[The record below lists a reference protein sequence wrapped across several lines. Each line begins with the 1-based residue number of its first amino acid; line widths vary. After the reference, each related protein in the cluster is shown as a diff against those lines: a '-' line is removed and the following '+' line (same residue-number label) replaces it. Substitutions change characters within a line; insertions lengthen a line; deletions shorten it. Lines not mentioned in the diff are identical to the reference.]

1 MKIKKLKKVEH
12 SIRIGKRCE
21 YMPPTI
27 TESCLL
33 EDNGEIIGFYLT
45 ELPEKLKQFI
55 TIANKEFMSD
65 NVPKTLLERSDV
77 MQTQR
82 KLGITRSQAKKL
94 CTVQMSTILGGVLA
108 KPHLRRPYNSI
119 ATTHTHKTANTFIKA
134 MLLACKESEKL
145 IKKYMPNQYEK
156 QKKIIED
163 NTLKI
168 YRFGNLFTSSISNLN
183 ISAPFHQ
190 DHGNIKKTVN
200 VIITKRRNSKGGCLH
215 IPDYNATIEQ
225 ADNSMLVYPAWRN
238 MHGVTPIIPTKRG
251 GYRNS
256 LIFYP
261 LKAFKKY

>member
-1 MKIKKLKKVEH
+1 MPAMKLIMENWNSFVKSEQLITEQQKNEAERLLTEQIKKLKKVEH
-12 SIRIGKRCE
+12 NIRIGKRCE

-33 EDNGEIIGFYLT
+33 EDDGQIIGFYLN
-45 ELPEKLKQFI
+45 ELPEKLKAYI
-55 TIANKEFMSD
+55 SIANKEFMSD

-94 CTVQMSTILGGVLA
+94 CTVQMSTIL
-108 KPHLRRPYNSI
+108 
-119 ATTHTHKTANTFIKA
+119 
-134 MLLACKESEKL
+134 
-145 IKKYMPNQYEK
+145 
-156 QKKIIED
+156 IED
-163 NTLKI
+163 NTLKV

-190 DHGNIKKTVN
+190 DRGNLKDTVN
-200 VIITKRRNSKGGCLH
+200 VIMTKRKGTKGGSLSV
-215 IPDYNATIEQ
+215 PDYDEVFEQ
-225 ADNSMLVYPAWRN
+225 SDNSILVYPAWRN
-238 MHGVTPIIPTKRG
+238 VHGVTPIKQIHED

-261 LKAFKKY
+261 IKKFKGI

>member
-12 SIRIGKRCE
+12 DIRIGKRCE

-33 EDNGEIIGFYLT
+33 EDNGEIIGFYLNK
-45 ELPEKLKQFI
+45 LPIKLQQYI
-55 TIANKEFMSD
+55 TIANKEFMSN

-94 CTVQMSTILGGVLA
+94 CTVQMSTILGGILA
-108 KPHLRRPYNSI
+108 KAHLRRPYNSI
-119 ATTHTHKTANTFIKA
+119 STVHTHKTANTFIKA
-134 MLLACKESEKL
+134 MLLACRESEQL
-145 IKKYMPNQYEK
+145 IKKYMPQQYEK

-163 NTLKI
+163 STLKI
-168 YRFGNLFTSSISNLN
+168 YRFGKLFTSSISNLN

-190 DHGNIKKTVN
+190 DRGNLKDTVN
-200 VIITKRRNSKGGCLH
+200 VIITKRKGTKGGSLCV
-215 IPDYNATIEQ
+215 PDYNEVFEQ
-225 ADNSMLVYPAWRN
+225 CDNSILVYPAWRN
-238 MHGVTPIIPTKRG
+238 IHGVTKIIQEEETS
-251 GYRNS
+251 YRNS

-261 LKAFKKY
+261 LRGFDKK